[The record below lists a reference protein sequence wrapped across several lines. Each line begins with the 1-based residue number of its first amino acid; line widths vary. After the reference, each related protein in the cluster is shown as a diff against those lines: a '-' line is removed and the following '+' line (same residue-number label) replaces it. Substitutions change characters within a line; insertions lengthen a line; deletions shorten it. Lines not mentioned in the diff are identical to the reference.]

1 MTLMTFWVSRP
12 LLAEGVL
19 SEPTMMENATSFAMR
34 GLNLLGS
41 LFLFAIGL
49 CVVIAAVLFV
59 IDITQTKSTIRRNYP
74 VIGRFRTL
82 FSKLGEF
89 FRQYF
94 FALDREEMPF
104 NRAEREW
111 VNEVSEHGAD
121 VVPFGSTKVLSPG
134 TPIFANGL
142 FPKLDEE
149 DENKQPF
156 IIGRDTA
163 HPYTPKSFFNIS
175 AMSYGSLSKPAIQ
188 ALSHGACMSGCY
200 LNTGEGGVS
209 PFHLEGQCD
218 LVYQLGT
225 AKFGARNDD
234 ATLNEEK
241 LRRICENPRIR
252 MIEIKLSQG
261 AKPGKGGILPAEKV
275 NAEIADIR
283 GIPEGQ
289 AAISPNRHVDAG
301 TPDELL
307 DLIAQVRRVSG
318 RPTGIKFCLG
328 NPIPIIDLLKTIQ
341 KRGKDS
347 APDYI
352 VVDGGD
358 GGTGAAPLSL
368 IDNTGLTVRESLPLM
383 DDLLREYD
391 LRDRVTLI
399 ASGKLITPADVAWA
413 FCAGADLVNAARG
426 FMFALG
432 CIQALKCDKN
442 TCPTG
447 ITTHNPRLQ
456 RGLDPSNKAV
466 RVRNYVKSIRKEVEI
481 IAHACGVNGP
491 RELSRE
497 HLMVVQSSGRSLP
510 FNQIWDRS
518 RYDNE

>member
-1 MTLMTFWVSRP
+1 MHLFLTLNSD
-12 LLAEGVL
+12 G
-19 SEPTMMENATSFAMR
+19 SIMENATSFAMR

-41 LFLFAIGL
+41 LFLFVIGL
-49 CVVIAAVLFV
+49 MVVVAIVFFF
-59 IDITQTKSTIRRNYP
+59 IDIAQTKDTVRRNYP
-74 VIGRFRTL
+74 VIGRFRSL

-111 VNEVSEHGAD
+111 VNQVSEHGAD

-142 FPKLDEE
+142 FPKLD
-149 DENKQPF
+149 DEHEMLPPYY
-156 IIGRDTA
+156 IGKDTPN
-163 HPYTPKSFFNIS
+163 PYCPKSFFNIS

-188 ALSHGACMSGCY
+188 ALSHGASLAGCW
-200 LNTGEGGVS
+200 LNTGEGGIS
-209 PFHLEGQCD
+209 TFHLEGGGD
-218 LVYQLGT
+218 IIYQLGT

-234 ATLNEEK
+234 ATLNEDK
-241 LRRICENPRIR
+241 LRKICENPQIR

-275 NAEIADIR
+275 NAEIAEIR

-289 AAISPNRHVDAG
+289 AAISPNRHIDAG
-301 TPDELL
+301 NAEELL
-307 DLIAQVRRVSG
+307 DLIAQVRRVSE
-318 RPTGIKFCLG
+318 RPTGIKLCLG
-328 NPIPIIDLLKTIQ
+328 NPVPIIDLLKAIK
-341 KRGKDS
+341 KRGDES

-352 VVDGGD
+352 AVDGGD
-358 GGTGAAPLSL
+358 GGTGAAPLPL
-368 IDNTGLTVRESLPLM
+368 IDNTGLTIRESLPLM
-383 DDLLREYD
+383 DDLLREYG

-399 ASGKLITPADVAWA
+399 ASGKLITSADVAWA
-413 FCAGADLVNAARG
+413 FCAGADFVNAARG

-466 RVRNYVKSIRKEVEI
+466 RVMNYVKSVQKEVEI
-481 IAHACGVNGP
+481 IAHACGVDGP
-491 RELSRE
+491 RQLTRE
-497 HLMVVQSSGRSLP
+497 HLMVVQSSGRSKP
-510 FNQIWDRS
+510 FNQVWDRS
-518 RYDNE
+518 RYAINSDAIN

>member
-1 MTLMTFWVSRP
+1 MSLFVAASTDAS
-12 LLAEGVL
+12 
-19 SEPTMMENATSFAMR
+19 MMQDATNFAMQ

-41 LFLFAIGL
+41 LFLFVIGSL
-49 CVVIAAVLFV
+49 VVLAMVLFV
-59 IDITQTKSTIRRNYP
+59 IDISQTKDTVRRNYP

-111 VNEVSEHGAD
+111 VNEVCKHGSD
-121 VVPFGSTKVLSPG
+121 VVPFGSTKLMSPG

-142 FPKLDEE
+142 FPQLDGEH
-149 DENKQPF
+149 QRLPPLV
-156 IIGRDTA
+156 IGPDTP
-163 HPYTPKSFFNIS
+163 HPYAPTSLFNIS
-175 AMSYGSLSKPAIQ
+175 AMSYGSLSKPAIR
-188 ALSHGACMSGCY
+188 ALSQGAAMAGCY

-209 PFHLEGQCD
+209 PYHLEGDCHI
-218 LVYQLGT
+218 VYQLGT

-241 LRRICENPRIR
+241 LRKVCENPNIK
-252 MIEIKLSQG
+252 MVEIKLSQG

-275 NAEIADIR
+275 NAEIAEIR
-283 GIPEGQ
+283 GIPEGK
-289 AAISPNRHVDAG
+289 AAISPNRHVDASDVE
-301 TPDELL
+301 TLL
-307 DLIAQVRRVSG
+307 DLIAQVRRVSE
-318 RPTGIKFCLG
+318 RPTGIKFCVG
-328 NPIPIIDLLKTIQ
+328 NTLPIIDLLKAI
-341 KRGKDS
+341 KARGAAS

-358 GGTGAAPLSL
+358 GGTGAAPLPL

-383 DDLLREYD
+383 DDLLKEHG
-391 LRDRVTLI
+391 LRDRIALI
-399 ASGKLITPADVAWA
+399 ASGKLITSADVAWA
-413 FCAGADLVNAARG
+413 FCAGADFVNAARG

-432 CIQALKCDKN
+432 CIQALKCDQN

-456 RGLDPSNKAV
+456 RGLDPTNKAQ
-466 RVRNYVKSIRKEVEI
+466 RVKKYVQSIQKEVEM
-481 IAHACGVNGP
+481 IAHSCGVNCP
-491 RELSRE
+491 RGLSRE
-497 HLMVVQSSGRSLP
+497 HLLIIQPSGRSKP
-510 FNQIWDRS
+510 FDKVWDLS
-518 RYDNE
+518 RYT